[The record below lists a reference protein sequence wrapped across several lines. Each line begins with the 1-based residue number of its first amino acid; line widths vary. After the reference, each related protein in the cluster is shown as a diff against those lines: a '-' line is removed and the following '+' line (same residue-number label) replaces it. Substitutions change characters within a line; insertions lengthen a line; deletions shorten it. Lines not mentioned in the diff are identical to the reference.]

1 MDLCVVDWKAIT
13 PLIACLIAAGTALY
27 ISNKWSKQKGAEV
40 IAIESK
46 NILINLEK
54 LALIQNE
61 IFFWFGLNAG
71 KVDEKLFQEF
81 KQLKDSL
88 ENSTMLLNHAITDE
102 EFTGLLMEV
111 LKLVRAF
118 ERSLRGYNE
127 NFFGISDIKDF
138 SLENYEPLKKELLE
152 YALYKKKLN

>member
-1 MDLCVVDWKAIT
+1 
-13 PLIACLIAAGTALY
+13 
-27 ISNKWSKQKGAEV
+27 
-40 IAIESK
+40 
-46 NILINLEK
+46 
-54 LALIQNE
+54 
-61 IFFWFGLNAG
+61 
-71 KVDEKLFQEF
+71 
-81 KQLKDSL
+81 
-88 ENSTMLLNHAITDE
+88 MLLNHAITDE

-127 NFFGISDIKDF
+127 NFLGISDIKDF